1 MPFYERK
8 DCLSKQILSK
18 IILVSFFSTLFTFS
32 LPAAFAATVS
42 LAWDP
47 SSASNVAGYKL
58 HYGPSSRN
66 YPYKVD
72 TGKSTSCSLSG
83 LTAGKKYYFAATA
96 YDPSKVESNFSSEI
110 SYTVPTASTTSSG
123 TSGTTFFSSTQP
135 PPPSSGENVT
145 QNAGFESGKNGWTF
159 YTNASGSYNVTGP
172 GDGSSKAAVVTTI
185 TRGTNVQ
192 LFQKVLTLEPNTTYQ
207 LKFSAYSNTGH
218 DLKVS
223 VQKHVAPYTNY
234 GLSSAIANLATSWQ
248 SYTFTFT
255 TKNFNNPVNDARLM
269 FWFADNAAPGDQFH
283 IDNVTLSTGST
294 APPNSSNNVLQNA
307 GFESGTNGWNF
318 STNGTGSFTA
328 AGPGDGSAKAAV
340 VAIYTKG
347 TNIQLYQHGITLEPH
362 TTYQLN
368 FSAYSN
374 TGHDFRVSIFKHG
387 APYTYYGLSPRVVNL
402 ANNWRSYT
410 YNFTTKNFNNLVNDA
425 RLMLWFADDAAP
437 GDRFRIDDV
446 ELIPTN

>member
-1 MPFYERK
+1 MPFFERIE
-8 DCLSKQILSK
+8 CLSKQILSK
-18 IILVSFFSTLFTFS
+18 IVLVSFFSTLFTFIVPS
-32 LPAAFAATVS
+32 AFAATVS

-47 SSASNVAGYKL
+47 SEPNVAGYNL
-58 HYGPSSRN
+58 HYGTSSRN

-96 YDPSKVESNFSSEI
+96 YDPSRVESNYSSEI
-110 SYTVPTASTTSSG
+110 SYTVPTTSTTSS
-123 TSGTTFFSSTQP
+123 SSTQP
-135 PPPSSGENVT
+135 PPPGSGENVT
-145 QNAGFESGKNGWTF
+145 QNAGFESGTNGWAF
-159 YTNASGSYNVTGP
+159 YTNASGSFNVAGP
-172 GDGSSKAAVVTTI
+172 GDGSAKAAFVITN

-192 LFQKVLTLEPNTTYQ
+192 LYQHGLTLEPNATYH
-207 LKFSAYSNTGH
+207 LNFSAYSNTGH

-283 IDNVTLSTGST
+283 IDNVTLSTGS
-294 APPNSSNNVLQNA
+294 APPPNSSNNVLQNA
-307 GFESGTNGWNF
+307 GFESGTYGWNF

-340 VAIYTKG
+340 VKTNTKG
-347 TNIQLYQHGITLEPH
+347 TNVQLYQNGITLEPH

-374 TGHDFRVSIFKHG
+374 TGHDFKVSIIKHG
-387 APYTYYGLSPRVVNL
+387 APYTNYGLSPRFVNL
-402 ANNWRSYT
+402 AKNWQSYIFT
-410 YNFTTKNFNNLVNDA
+410 FTTKNFNSLVNDA

-437 GDRFRIDDV
+437 GDRFYIDDV